1 MSIGGDTKCTSRR
14 CIKKWKVVLFFFSY
28 LRLRFAHHETLED
41 FLELC
46 KLGGQVC
53 RLLCDPL
60 NLDIQVLL
68 S

>member
-1 MSIGGDTKCTSRR
+1 MGGVQVKDPFKSAR
-14 CIKKWKVVLFFFSY
+14 WGVFFSY
-28 LRLRFAHHETLED
+28 LRLGLAHHETLEN

-60 NLDIQVLL
+60 NLDIQGLL
-68 S
+68 